1 MIKMELRNLLTQY
14 ARLFIA
20 SFGELGIR
28 EVIISPGSRSTPLA
42 LAALRSSDLHC
53 TCILDERDAA
63 FFALGKSKLTGCSP
77 LLLCTSG
84 SAGANYFPAVL
95 EAEAACVPLLIVT
108 ADRPLYLAHA
118 NAPQTTDQHRLFN
131 HIRFFA
137 DFVPQANEEALLAVQ
152 CQVAQAVEKAHS
164 VFPGPVQLNFH
175 AAKPLEPLTEN
186 DLPLNENERR
196 LVQTVDRLLKRKI
209 SVFAPH
215 SFQMD
220 SSEPF
225 LQIKNHLQKSQRGLI
240 VLGPIVPFR
249 KISAATIERL
259 AEQTGFSVFAE
270 TPSQFRLQST
280 KSQLLFPEIFSLFG
294 DDFLLPDCIL
304 QIGFPPTG
312 GALNRFLGKKNI
324 LRIVFSE
331 GEWGDPSHLASLIL
345 HGDIQANLEL
355 FLQILS
361 ASKKK
366 PFVVQDK
373 NWHSALFFL
382 QKIYSQ
388 ELQAQ
393 LQQVDFCP
401 AHIFEKLGDFLRPQ
415 HVLFLGNGMSVR
427 HVDSFLPVKNQQ
439 TVICCQRGQNG
450 IDGTVASAF
459 GAIAAAP
466 DGGIAVLGDISCL
479 HNLGGFGAIYR
490 LPPFEKTCVLIV
502 MNNGGGLI
510 FNKLPAAKVWKEG
523 ESEFWITPHTLNFS
537 AIASMFGLAYRKLKQ
552 KDEVEKT
559 LKEAFSLNKPVII
572 EAFVREIDF
581 SKSLAVLREEAK
593 KIQFGITKQY
603 ATQKF
608 K

>member
-1 MIKMELRNLLTQY
+1 MEIRNLLTQY

-28 EVIISPGSRSTPLA
+28 EIIISPGSRSTPLV
-42 LAALRSSDLHC
+42 LAALRSSNLYC

-63 FFALGKSKLTGCSP
+63 FFALGKSKLTGRSP

-108 ADRPLYLAHA
+108 ADRPLYLVHA
-118 NAPQTTDQHRLFN
+118 NAPQTTDQHRLFGN
-131 HIRFFA
+131 HLRFFA
-137 DFVPQANEEALLAVQ
+137 DFVPQANEQALLAMQ
-152 CQVAQAVEKAHS
+152 CRIAQAVEKAHF

-186 DLPLNENERR
+186 DFPLNENEKR
-196 LVQTVDRLLKRKI
+196 LVQTVDRLLKRKL

-215 SFQMD
+215 SFQID
-220 SSEPF
+220 NSEPF
-225 LQIKNHLQKSQRGLI
+225 LQIKNYIQKSQRGLI
-240 VLGPIVPFR
+240 VLGPIAPFR
-249 KISAATIERL
+249 EVSAVMIERL
-259 AEQTGFSVFAE
+259 VKQTGFSVFAE
-270 TPSQFRLQST
+270 TSSQFRLQST
-280 KSQLLFPEIFSLFG
+280 KPQILFPEIFSLFG
-294 DDFLLPDCIL
+294 DDFLSPDCIL

-312 GALNRFLGKKNI
+312 GAINSFFCEKNI
-324 LRIVFSE
+324 PRIVFSE

-361 ASKKK
+361 DSAKK

-373 NWHSALFFL
+373 NWHSTLFSL
-382 QKIYSQ
+382 QKIYFR

-393 LQQVDFCP
+393 LQKVDFCP
-401 AHIFEKLGDFLRPQ
+401 AHIFEKLGDFLSPQ
-415 HVLFLGNGMSVR
+415 QVLFLGNGMSIR
-427 HVDSFLPVKNQQ
+427 HIDSFLPVRNQQ

-450 IDGTVASAF
+450 IDGTVASAL

-479 HNLGGFGAIYR
+479 HNLGGFGATYH

-502 MNNGGGLI
+502 MNNGGGRI
-510 FNKLPAAKVWKEG
+510 FNKLPTAKVWQEE
-523 ESEFWITPHTLNFS
+523 ESKFWTTPHTLDFS
-537 AIASMFGLAYRKLKQ
+537 AIASMFGFVYRKLQQ
-552 KDEVEKT
+552 KHEVEKT
-559 LKEAFSLNKPVII
+559 LKEAFSLKKPVII
-572 EAFVREIDF
+572 EAFVQEIDF
-581 SKSLAVLREEAK
+581 SESVALLREEAK
-593 KIQFGITKQY
+593 KYNSVQ
-603 ATQKF
+603 
-608 K
+608 